1 MIKSGYAIGVSAFLS
16 ILIKEFLFF
25 RKVFKKSAILRRY
38 CKNNPTKNKEL

>member
-1 MIKSGYAIGVSAFLS
+1 MIKSGYAKEYPLFLS

-38 CKNNPTKNKEL
+38 YKNNPTKNKEL